1 MAENAVDKAFE
12 IIPEVGVDLIGR
24 ILPGAI
30 IIFTSIQVP
39 LTKIETHPVLGAVGL
54 TALSYCVGF
63 FADISTLEIARLI
76 ERVFFRWPVLKSRN
90 GEIISNKDSFVIP
103 LIKSRAGR
111 RLALKVLGESLL
123 TRTMAFY
130 LFFQAV
136 VSIDSIRKGIKTI
149 FANSNDTNESLISE
163 FRFFNYPSWFAWIAF
178 LFCFFCW
185 YTISRHATKRIYEIA
200 YESGDSPTA

>member
-76 ERVFFRWPVLKSRN
+76 ERVFFRWP
-90 GEIISNKDSFVIP
+90 
-103 LIKSRAGR
+103 
-111 RLALKVLGESLL
+111 
-123 TRTMAFY
+123 
-130 LFFQAV
+130 
-136 VSIDSIRKGIKTI
+136 
-149 FANSNDTNESLISE
+149 
-163 FRFFNYPSWFAWIAF
+163 
-178 LFCFFCW
+178 
-185 YTISRHATKRIYEIA
+185 
-200 YESGDSPTA
+200 